1 MDADRKGHGTDED
14 LLLVP
19 FDGPPPAAPA
29 AGSESRLAQIAEEA
43 RLAQEAQEA
52 AERFSSGSARGGMT
66 RNARSC
72 IF

>member
-1 MDADRKGHGTDED
+1 M
-14 LLLVP
+14 P

-52 AERFSSGSARGGMT
+52 AERFSSGGARGGMT